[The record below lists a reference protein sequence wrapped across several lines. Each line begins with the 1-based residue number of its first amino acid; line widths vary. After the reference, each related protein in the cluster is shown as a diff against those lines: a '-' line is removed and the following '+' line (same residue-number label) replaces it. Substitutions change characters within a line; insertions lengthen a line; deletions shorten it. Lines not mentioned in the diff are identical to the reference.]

1 MPDNEQSKELFA
13 YFGLAVYYSQALEQ
27 QLTNLLVL
35 ARLSDGDL
43 PDESEIEE
51 LYQRKLGN
59 SFGQLVKELEH
70 YYPLSEDEGRELQRL
85 WKQRNHIVHDYF
97 KERIYDTFTPAGR
110 AAMIRELKRFKNK
123 AAAMEAKLQRYCN
136 DLYLQLGSEE
146 GSRSP
151 LVAAPSLG
159 LGQGWPGAE
168 GSLSSMEEAF
178 RPAAFTGP
186 VSNKKSAG
194 SKNKKP

>member
-136 DLYLQLGSEE
+136 DLYIQLGSEE
-146 GSRSP
+146 GSGFMLGPAPPILTGRGWPSEEAGLPALRKAARSKT
-151 LVAAPSLG
+151 VTG
-159 LGQGWPGAE
+159 LGSG
-168 GSLSSMEEAF
+168 
-178 RPAAFTGP
+178 
-186 VSNKKSAG
+186 KKTNPLR
-194 SKNKKP
+194 K